1 MLNVVVN
8 ATPIISLNA
17 IGRLDLLEKLY
28 NRVYIPH
35 AVYEEVCVDGDEV
48 IDKDILLSF
57 PKFSIERISND
68 DAKKY
73 FSASLH
79 KGEVETMILAS
90 ELGVGLCIIDDQVAR
105 NHAKFLGLKVTGTL
119 GVLVKSKEKGIVE
132 NVTSLMDTLIQRG
145 VFISNKLYEDI
156 QKITCE

>member
-1 MLNVVVN
+1 MLNVVLN

-28 NRVYIPH
+28 NKIYIPQ

-48 IDKDILLSF
+48 IDKNNLLSF
-57 PKFSIERISND
+57 PKFSIERISNN

-90 ELGVGLCIIDDQVAR
+90 ELGVDLCIIDDQVAR

-132 NVTSLMDTLIQRG
+132 SVTPLMDTLIQRG
-145 VFISNKLYEDI
+145 IYVSNKLYEDI